1 MKIQVVIITEFGPFN
16 GEILEVS
23 EEQYD
28 NIIEF
33 SKQYYLTGFEM
44 NLENDGGFI
53 IFTPEII
60 KKSVLKINKLKNV

>member
-1 MKIQVVIITEFGPFN
+1 MKIQVVIITEFGSFN

-60 KKSVLKINKLKNV
+60 KKSVLKIKKL

>member
-1 MKIQVVIITEFGPFN
+1 MKIQVVIITEFGSFN

-44 NLENDGGFI
+44 NL
-53 IFTPEII
+53 
-60 KKSVLKINKLKNV
+60 S

>member
-1 MKIQVVIITEFGPFN
+1 MKIQVVIITEFGSFN

-60 KKSVLKINKLKNV
+60 KKSVLRINKL

>member
-1 MKIQVVIITEFGPFN
+1 MKIQVVIITEFGSFN

-60 KKSVLKINKLKNV
+60 KKSVLKINKL

>member
-1 MKIQVVIITEFGPFN
+1 MKIQVVIITEFGSFN

-53 IFTPEII
+53 IF
-60 KKSVLKINKLKNV
+60 KSVLKINKLKNV